1 MEKRPL
7 KLHTAQEAANGK
19 PRQNKGNSKRNRN
32 NIDLSLYL
40 QKNRESRSFCA
51 KSEFSG
57 LFQTKARQL
66 TIMFKILIAEDDIEL
81 RQLFYRVLTLHGYSA
96 ICVSDGK
103 EALDVLDKE
112 YVDLIISDI
121 MMPNMNGYEL
131 ASSLRES
138 GITIPILM
146 ITAKDSFVD
155 MQMGFASGTD
165 DYMVKPVNVNEMVL
179 RVGALLRR
187 AQMISDRRQTIG
199 NTVLEY
205 DSMTVTANG
214 KSMVLPQKEFM
225 LLYKLTAYPGRIFT
239 RQQLMD
245 DIWGLDSETEPR
257 TVDVHIN
264 RLRDRFRDN
273 DDFEIITIRGLGYK
287 AVKRHGA

>member
-1 MEKRPL
+1 M
-7 KLHTAQEAANGK
+7 KLHTAQEAADGK

-40 QKNRESRSFCA
+40 QKKRESRSFCA

-205 DSMTVTANG
+205 DSMTVIANG

>member
-1 MEKRPL
+1 MGKRSL
-7 KLHTAQEAANGK
+7 KLHTAQEAADGK

>member
-1 MEKRPL
+1 MGKRPL
-7 KLHTAQEAANGK
+7 KLHTAQEAADGK